1 MVTPESNPEPRSDEP
16 WLSELSQQRAD
27 AFGLSLRAYM
37 ERQFGEARDRVR
49 GELQALRLRVR
60 DEQTEL
66 RNLDARGASDDAI
79 STMAGNIE
87 RLLARIKALTD
98 DYEVLLARRKAA
110 LRTLAARDELSA
122 EELNPEDLNPDEVI
136 AEAERLLRRKP

>member
-1 MVTPESNPEPRSDEP
+1 MATPEPNPDPLANEP
-16 WLSELSQQRAD
+16 WLSEFSQQQAD
-27 AFGLSLRAYM
+27 AFGLSLSAYV

-87 RLLARIKALTD
+87 RLLARIKALTE

-110 LRTLAARDELSA
+110 LRTLARNELSV
-122 EELNPEDLNPDEVI
+122 EELNAEDLNPDEVI